1 MAYFELE
8 QITLPLNLTWKIAR
22 NSSTEKINFIVH
34 AKGKGSMKAFAGRG
48 EVAFNSRYGES
59 APATQEAFALFQK
72 EWNPEW
78 HTMEEFQDYMAT
90 MENMPLSLRFGL
102 EAAFI
107 QYLSQFVGKDI
118 PTFLR
123 LKKINAVNTSFT
135 LPIMPIAEIAEFVK
149 TRNLTRFSSLKIKT
163 DSEAV
168 YERVNALASVYS
180 GWIRVDANEAFS
192 NAQDFLKVAE
202 SLKSLRIQFIEQPLP
217 AKQSDDYLLIK
228 EKSPFPIF
236 ADESVTHQEITSFY
250 KDRFHGVNIKLM
262 KSGGIFKAMGQL
274 KAARALG
281 LKTMLGCMVETS
293 LGISWAMQLACLADY
308 FDLDGHLLLAK
319 DPFNLIQEE
328 EGKLI
333 WPEYH

>member
-8 QITLPLNLTWKIAR
+8 KISLPLNLTWKIAR
-22 NSSTEKINFIVH
+22 NSSTEKNNFVVR
-34 AKGKGSMKAFAGRG
+34 AKGNGNMKGLVGMG
-48 EVAFNSRYGES
+48 EVAFNVRYGES
-59 APATQEAFALFQK
+59 AALTEEAFKRFQQ

-78 HTMEEFQDYMAT
+78 HTMEEFQDYMAE
-90 MENMPLSLRFGL
+90 MSNIPASLRFGL

-107 QYLSQFVGKDI
+107 HFLSQFIGKDI

-123 LKKINAVNTSFT
+123 LKKINAISTSFS
-135 LPIMPIAEIAEFVK
+135 LPIMPVEEIADFVTSRK
-149 TRNLTRFSSLKIKT
+149 LTRFASLKIKI
-163 DSEAV
+163 DNQNVFERVAALSAV
-168 YERVNALASVYS
+168 YN

-192 NAQDFLKVAE
+192 DANEFLKVAE
-202 SLKSLRIQFIEQPLP
+202 SLKPFRIQFIEQPLP
-217 AKQSDDYLLIK
+217 ADHFEDYKRIK
-228 EKSPFPIF
+228 GKSPFPLF
-236 ADESVTHQEITSFY
+236 ADESITDKEIISFH

-274 KAARALG
+274 KAARSLG

-293 LGISWAMQLACLADY
+293 LGISWAMHLASLADFY
-308 FDLDGHLLLAK
+308 DLDGHLLLAA
-319 DPFNLIQEE
+319 DPFNLIQED